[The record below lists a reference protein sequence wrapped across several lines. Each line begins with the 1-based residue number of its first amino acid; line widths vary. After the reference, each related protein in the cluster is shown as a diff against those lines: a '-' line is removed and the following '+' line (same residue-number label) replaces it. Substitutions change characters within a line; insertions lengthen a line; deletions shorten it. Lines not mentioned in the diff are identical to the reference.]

1 MEVDVGEHPWWVDE
15 RVAER
20 IDALEIPFNQFG
32 LDPYGVSKDHL
43 KAFFSFLG
51 WFYINYF
58 NVSVYGIGH
67 IPARDSALVIG
78 NHSGGIPV
86 DAGMLL
92 TSLIME
98 HDPPRLAHAMVEKFA
113 NKLPFLSSFY
123 SRFGQFTGLPEHAV
137 RFLNEGRLVVAFP
150 EGVRGIGKL
159 YTERYEL
166 ERFGTGFMRI
176 ALQSGAPIVPF
187 AFVGG
192 EEAFPILMKLDR
204 LGEMVGAPFIPVP
217 THIVPFPKPISCQ
230 IYFGEPM
237 HFEGDGTESDDV
249 VSEYVEQVKGRIS
262 ELIEYGRTRRR
273 DRLASGFETSEDDY

>member
-1 MEVDVGEHPWWVDE
+1 MGQHPWWVDE

-20 IDALEIPFNQFG
+20 IDALEVPFNQFG

-58 NVSVYGIGH
+58 NVSVYGIEH
-67 IPARDSALVIG
+67 IPDRDSALVIG

-113 NKLPFLSSFY
+113 NKLPFLSSLY

-137 RFLNEGRLVVAFP
+137 RFLKEGRLVVAFP

-204 LGEMVGAPFIPVP
+204 LGEMLGAPFIPVP

-273 DRLASGFETSEDDY
+273 DRLASGFETVEDDY